1 MKLDPSVLALEKEAE
16 RVRRDLHKI
25 PETGY
30 SERKTQAYILDYLS
44 KLAPDS
50 VEKIADT
57 GVKAVFYAKEPTET
71 IAFRADMDA
80 LATRELTELP
90 FESTH
95 IGRMHACGHD
105 GHMTMLLL
113 LASLVSRS
121 REKLKYNIVLLFQP
135 AEESIGGAA
144 RMIEEGALKN
154 PAVERI
160 FGLHVWPSIEQGRIG
175 VRSGPMMAQTREFD
189 IILHGKS
196 AHGASPQDGIDTIVA
211 SAELILMLQSV
222 ISRSVSPSAH
232 SLITIGKITGGQA
245 RNIISD
251 RVELNGTLRTFSNE
265 LTNYMKSKIGDMLHG
280 LELSAGVK
288 AEYREIMHYPMVDN
302 PAYMVDYL
310 KTIVE
315 PEVLIEAEEQMAA
328 EDFAFYQ
335 QHVPGLFMLLGIGGK
350 SCLHPLHSPLFN
362 FDEHALLGG
371 VEVYRRI
378 ACI

>member
-1 MKLDPSVLALEKEAE
+1 
-16 RVRRDLHKI
+16 
-25 PETGY
+25 
-30 SERKTQAYILDYLS
+30 
-44 KLAPDS
+44 
-50 VEKIADT
+50 
-57 GVKAVFYAKEPTET
+57 
-71 IAFRADMDA
+71 MDA

-288 AEYREIMHYPMVDN
+288 AEYREIMHYRMVDN
-302 PAYMVDYL
+302 PDYMVDYL
-310 KTIVE
+310 KAIVE
-315 PEVLIEAEEQMAA
+315 PEALVEAEEQMAA

>member
-1 MKLDPSVLALEKEAE
+1 M
-16 RVRRDLHKI
+16 
-25 PETGY
+25 
-30 SERKTQAYILDYLS
+30 
-44 KLAPDS
+44 
-50 VEKIADT
+50 
-57 GVKAVFYAKEPTET
+57 
-71 IAFRADMDA
+71 
-80 LATRELTELP
+80 TELS

-105 GHMTMLLL
+105 GHMAVLLL
-113 LASLVSRS
+113 FASLVSRS

-135 AEESIGGAA
+135 AEESIGGAL
-144 RMIEEGALKN
+144 RMIEEGALQN
-154 PAVERI
+154 PSVERI
-160 FGLHVWPSIEQGRIG
+160 FGLHLWPSIEQGKLG

-196 AHGASPQDGIDTIVA
+196 AHGASPQDGIDAIVA

-222 ISRSVSPSAH
+222 ISRSISPHEH

-265 LTNYMKSKIGDMLHG
+265 LTNYIKSKISDMLHG
-280 LELSAGVK
+280 LELSTGVK
-288 AEYREIMHYPMVDN
+288 TEYKETMHYPMVDN
-302 PAYMVDYL
+302 PSYMVDYL
-310 KTIVE
+310 KSLVEAEAIV
-315 PEVLIEAEEQMAA
+315 EAEEQMAA

-350 SCLHPLHSPLFN
+350 SFPHPLHSPLFN
-362 FDEHALLGG
+362 FDESALLGG